1 MHKSGDCVLGNVGNL
16 KSTEYCPQTIRER
29 PQVMNTHPRPKAY
42 ENSELHDFSRFPER
56 LLLLLI
62 YYIV

>member
-1 MHKSGDCVLGNVGNL
+1 MLSPHDPDG
-16 KSTEYCPQTIRER
+16 
-29 PQVMNTHPRPKAY
+29 PQVINTCRRPKAY

>member
-1 MHKSGDCVLGNVGNL
+1 MHKSSECVLGNLGNL
-16 KSTEYCPQTIRER
+16 KENECCPHTIPEG
-29 PQVMNTHPRPKAY
+29 PQVMNTCRRPNAY
-42 ENSELHDFSRFPER
+42 EASELHDFSRYPER